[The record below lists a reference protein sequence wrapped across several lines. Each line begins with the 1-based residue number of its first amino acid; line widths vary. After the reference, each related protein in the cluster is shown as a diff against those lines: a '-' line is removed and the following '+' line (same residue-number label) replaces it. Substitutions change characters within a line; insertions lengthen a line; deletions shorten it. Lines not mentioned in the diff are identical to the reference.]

1 MKTKKFR
8 ITAVLIILIL
18 LMLFFWNHRKLKIEE
33 PMGKI
38 VLNYLFSED
47 MIGEDPSTLVSVDPF
62 TGSVSPISNGGIS
75 PARIMGNTSIELYE
89 DFDWIKET
97 DLLKTFNLKTKET
110 KTVYEANGYIKSF
123 EYVDETHVSVVE
135 DKDLFLVNIEDGSK
149 KLLVESVEPE
159 HSWSSDRK
167 MLYYASFG
175 YPEPEKICVLNIDT
189 GETKELFRGICP
201 KISKDGT
208 KLAYFPDPGGTIKVR
223 DLSNDKEWKINA
235 NYFTDFC
242 FSPDGRFICTVE
254 VPFILSLHGNVVKIW
269 DYKTGASKMLLS
281 SKYYDR
287 SSDLDWI
294 E

>member
-1 MKTKKFR
+1 M
-8 ITAVLIILIL
+8 
-18 LMLFFWNHRKLKIEE
+18 
-33 PMGKI
+33 
-38 VLNYLFSED
+38 
-47 MIGEDPSTLVSVDPF
+47 
-62 TGSVSPISNGGIS
+62 
-75 PARIMGNTSIELYE
+75 
-89 DFDWIKET
+89 
-97 DLLKTFNLKTKET
+97 
-110 KTVYEANGYIKSF
+110 
-123 EYVDETHVSVVE
+123 
-135 DKDLFLVNIEDGSK
+135 
-149 KLLVESVEPE
+149 ESVEPE
-159 HSWSSDRK
+159 HSWSNDGK

-189 GETKELFRGICP
+189 GETKELFRGIYP

-208 KLAYFPDPGGTIKVR
+208 KLAYFPYPGGTIKVR

-254 VPFILSLHGNVVKIW
+254 IPFILSRHGNVVKIW
-269 DYKTGASKMLLS
+269 DYKTGASKTLLS

>member
-38 VLNYLFSED
+38 VLYYLFSED
-47 MIGEDPSTLVSVDPF
+47 SYDDPTTLVSVDPF
-62 TGSVSPISNGGIS
+62 TGTVSEINGRYPGI
-75 PARIMGNTSIELYE
+75 IMGNTSIELYE

-110 KTVYEANGYIKSF
+110 KTVYETNGWIRSL
-123 EYVDETHVSVVE
+123 EYVDETHASIVE

-159 HSWSSDRK
+159 HSWSSDGK

-208 KLAYFPDPGGTIKVR
+208 KLAYFPDPRRTMKVR
-223 DLSNDKEWKINA
+223 DLSNDKEWTIDA

-254 VPFILSLHGNVVKIW
+254 VPFILSRYGNVVKIW
-269 DYKTGASKMLLS
+269 DYKTGASKTLLS

>member
-47 MIGEDPSTLVSVDPF
+47 SYGDARTLVSVDPF
-62 TGSVSPISNGGIS
+62 TGSVSPISNGGIN
-75 PARIMGNTSIELYE
+75 PARIMGNTSIALYNGFDELE
-89 DFDWIKET
+89 
-97 DLLKTFNLKTKET
+97 TFNLKTKET
-110 KTVYEANGYIKSF
+110 KTVYETNGWIRSL
-123 EYVDETHVSVVE
+123 EYVDETHASIVE

-159 HSWSSDRK
+159 HSWSSDGK

-189 GETKELFRGICP
+189 GETKELFRGISP

-208 KLAYFPDPGGTIKVR
+208 KLAYFPYPGGTIKVL

-235 NYFTDFC
+235 NYFNYFC

-254 VPFILSLHGNVVKIW
+254 VPFILSRYSNVVKIW
-269 DYKTGASKMLLS
+269 DYKTGDSKTLLS
-281 SKYYDR
+281 SKWMDA
-287 SSDLDWI
+287 SSDVDWI

>member
-47 MIGEDPSTLVSVDPF
+47 SIGEDPSTLVSVDPF
-62 TGSVSPISNGGIS
+62 TGTVSEINGIN
-75 PARIMGNTSIELYE
+75 PARIMGNTSIALYKGIDMIKGTDELE
-89 DFDWIKET
+89 
-97 DLLKTFNLKTKET
+97 TFNLKTKET
-110 KTVYEANGYIKSF
+110 KTVYETNGDIQSY
-123 EYVDETHVSVVE
+123 EYVDETHASVVE
-135 DKDLFLVNIEDGSK
+135 DQDLFLINIEDGSK
-149 KLLVESVEPE
+149 KLLVESVETE
-159 HSWSSDRK
+159 HSWSSDGK

-189 GETKELFRGICP
+189 GETKELFRGIYP

-208 KLAYFPDPGGTIKVR
+208 KLAYFPYPGGPIKVL

-235 NYFTDFC
+235 NYFSYFC

-254 VPFILSLHGNVVKIW
+254 IPFILSRYRNVVKIW
-269 DYKTGASKMLLS
+269 DYKTGASKALLS
-281 SKYYDR
+281 SKWKYA
-287 SSDLDWI
+287 SSDVDWI

>member
-18 LMLFFWNHRKLKIEE
+18 LMLFFGNHRKLKIEE

-62 TGSVSPISNGGIS
+62 TGSVSPISIGIN
-75 PARIMGNTSIELYE
+75 PARIMGNTSIALYNGHDEL
-89 DFDWIKET
+89 ET
-97 DLLKTFNLKTKET
+97 YNLKTKET
-110 KTVYEANGYIKSF
+110 KTVYETNGWIRSL
-123 EYVDETHVSVVE
+123 EYVDETHASIVE

-208 KLAYFPDPGGTIKVR
+208 KLAYFPDPRRTMKVR
-223 DLSNDKEWKINA
+223 DLSNDKEWTIDA

-254 VPFILSLHGNVVKIW
+254 VPFILSRHGNVVKIW
-269 DYKTGASKMLLS
+269 DYKTGTSKTLLS
-281 SKYYDR
+281 SKWIDAT
-287 SSDLDWI
+287 SEVNWI

>member
-38 VLNYLFSED
+38 VLYYLFSED
-47 MIGEDPSTLVSVDPF
+47 SYDDPRTLVSVDPF
-62 TGSVSPISNGGIS
+62 TGSVSPISNGGIN
-75 PARIMGNTSIELYE
+75 PARIMGNTSIALYNGHDEL
-89 DFDWIKET
+89 ET
-97 DLLKTFNLKTKET
+97 YNLKTKET
-110 KTVYEANGYIKSF
+110 KTVYETNGWIRSL
-123 EYVDETHVSVVE
+123 EYVDETHVSLVE
-135 DKDLFLVNIEDGSK
+135 DKDLFLLNIEDGSK
-149 KLLVESVEPE
+149 KLIVESVEPE

-242 FSPDGRFICTVE
+242 FSPDGRFICTTE
-254 VPFILSLHGNVVKIW
+254 IPFIIYWYRNVVKIW
-269 DYKTGASKMLLS
+269 DYKTGTSKTLLS
-281 SKYYDR
+281 SKWRDA
-287 SSDLDWI
+287 SSYMDWI

>member
-18 LMLFFWNHRKLKIEE
+18 LMLFFGNHRKLKIEE

-62 TGSVSPISNGGIS
+62 TGTVSPISNIGTS
-75 PARIMGNTSIELYE
+75 PVRIMGNTSITLYDGFDELN
-89 DFDWIKET
+89 
-97 DLLKTFNLKTKET
+97 TFNLKTKET
-110 KTVYEANGYIKSF
+110 KTVYETNGGIQSY

-159 HSWSSDRK
+159 HSWSSDGK

-189 GETKELFRGICP
+189 GETKELFRGIYP

-208 KLAYFPDPGGTIKVR
+208 KLAYFPDPGGPIKVR

-235 NYFTDFC
+235 NYFSYFC

-254 VPFILSLHGNVVKIW
+254 IPFILSRYRNVVKIW
-269 DYKTGASKMLLS
+269 DYKTGASKTLLS
-281 SKYYDR
+281 SEWKYA

>member
-62 TGSVSPISNGGIS
+62 TGSVSPINGRYPGI
-75 PARIMGNTSIELYE
+75 IMGNTSIELYE
-89 DFDWIKET
+89 GFDEIKRT
-97 DLLKTFNLKTKET
+97 GVLKTFNLKTKET
-110 KTVYEANGYIKSF
+110 KTVYEANDYIHSF
-123 EYVDETHVSVVE
+123 EYVDETHVSVVD
-135 DKDLFLVNIEDGSK
+135 DKDLFLLNIEDGSK

-159 HSWSSDRK
+159 HSWSSDGK
-167 MLYYASFG
+167 MLYYTLDK
-175 YPEPEKICVLNIDT
+175 YPVREIIYVLNIDT
-189 GETKELFRGICP
+189 GETKELFRGIHP

-208 KLAYFPDPGGTIKVR
+208 KLAYFPYPGGTIKVR

-254 VPFILSLHGNVVKIW
+254 VPFILSRHGNVVKIW
-269 DYKTGASKMLLS
+269 DYKTGTSKTLLS
-281 SKYYDR
+281 SKWIDAT
-287 SSDLDWI
+287 SEVNWI

>member
-18 LMLFFWNHRKLKIEE
+18 LMLFFGNHRKLKIEE

-38 VLNYLFSED
+38 VLYYLFSED
-47 MIGEDPSTLVSVDPF
+47 SYDDPTTLVSVDPF
-62 TGSVSPISNGGIS
+62 TGSVSPINGRYPGI
-75 PARIMGNTSIELYE
+75 IMGNTSIELYE

-110 KTVYEANGYIKSF
+110 KTVYETNGGIQSY
-123 EYVDETHVSVVE
+123 EYVDETHVSLVE
-135 DKDLFLVNIEDGSK
+135 DKDLFLLNIEDGSK
-149 KLLVESVEPE
+149 KLLVETAEPE
-159 HSWSSDRK
+159 HSWSIDGK
-167 MLYYASFG
+167 MLYYTLDK
-175 YPEPEKICVLNIDT
+175 YPRGIIYVLNIDT
-189 GETKELFRGICP
+189 GETKELFRGIHP

-242 FSPDGRFICTVE
+242 FSPDGRFICTTE
-254 VPFILSLHGNVVKIW
+254 IPFIFYWYGNVVKIW
-269 DYKTGASKMLLS
+269 DYKTGTSKTLLS
-281 SKYYDR
+281 SKWRDA
-287 SSDLDWI
+287 SSDVDWI